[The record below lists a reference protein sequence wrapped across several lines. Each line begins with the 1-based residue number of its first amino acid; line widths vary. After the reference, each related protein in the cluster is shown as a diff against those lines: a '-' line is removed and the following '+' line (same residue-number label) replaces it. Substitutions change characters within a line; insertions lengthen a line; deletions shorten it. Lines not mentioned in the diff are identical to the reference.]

1 MKAAQPAPVPG
12 TGPTALEDWKRRN
25 GLTPETRVFCITGAF
40 PGVRK
45 ALLARGWYENE
56 DKQSRCWDL
65 KYALW
70 QRDLGEMAELEDTQV
85 VNYFARNAEL
95 TSKVGLCNSLYNCCT
110 LDRVDVDAFY
120 PRSYDLTSPV
130 QATQFVEDFQ
140 LTTCRCLLRRFLQL
154 GGGRAYP
161 AQVIEVALNV
171 CRRQVQSVDD
181 ALDEAPGEAISAEE
195 WSVIKDWSLKT
206 PGKRLEAK
214 KTAKA
219 EVKAIEA
226 TLEEAEA

>member
-1 MKAAQPAPVPG
+1 
-12 TGPTALEDWKRRN
+12 
-25 GLTPETRVFCITGAF
+25 
-40 PGVRK
+40 
-45 ALLARGWYENE
+45 
-56 DKQSRCWDL
+56 
-65 KYALW
+65 
-70 QRDLGEMAELEDTQV
+70 MAELEDTQV

-120 PRSYDLTSPV
+120 PRSYDLTSPH

-195 WSVIKDWSLKT
+195 WSVIKDVVAADALWDWSLKT

-226 TLEEAEA
+226 TLEEAEDLVPSPDEDSPPEREESAANQALLEEASRILEDGWSWTTRTTTR